1 MFKNKKY
8 YMHITNMNDDIE
20 MFIVFN
26 SKLSY
31 NKLYN
36 HLCDMF
42 NCDVYLCKYTKHV
55 QLFVHKIISTFDLTN
70 ISKSKNFEMY
80 IMNDCMK

>member
-8 YMHITNMNDDIE
+8 YMHITNTNDDIE
-20 MFIVFN
+20 MFIIFK

-31 NKLYN
+31 NKLHN
-36 HLCDMF
+36 RLCNMF
-42 NCDVYLCKYTKHV
+42 NCYVYLCEYTKHV
-55 QLFVHKIISTFDLTN
+55 QLFVQKIISIFDLKN

-80 IMNDCMK
+80 NMNCIK